1 MICYLGIFILF
12 DYLLNIFS
20 IEGRYY
26 INHFIG
32 NMIIVYNT
40 LYCVSNSYKLVCI
53 NECASLL
60 DKNDN
65 NCDYDSIDLSRNIIY
80 ALHFY
85 HVIWYFNKLR
95 KDDWIHHIIMVL
107 VALPLSHL
115 SDKYN
120 VIGHSFFFLT
130 GLPGGLD
137 YLLLFLVRNNIIDKM
152 IEKKINRGLNLW
164 IRCPGCIATVVLIFI
179 NSNKLSYIESI
190 GSYILIIAVY
200 WNGIYFMEQTVSNYA
215 IEIYKKET
223 NLI

>member
-1 MICYLGIFILF
+1 MICYLIGAFILF
-12 DYLLNIFS
+12 DYLLNVFS

-32 NMIIVYNT
+32 NMLIVYNT
-40 LYCVSNSYKLVCI
+40 LYCVSNSYNYK
-53 NECASLL
+53 
-60 DKNDN
+60 DYDQDN
-65 NCDYDSIDLSRNIIY
+65 KCDYNSIDLSRNIIY

-107 VALPLSHL
+107 VALPLSHF

-120 VIGHSFFFLT
+120 IIGHSFFFTT
-130 GLPGGLD
+130 GLPGGID
-137 YLLLFLVRNNIIDKM
+137 YLLLFLVRNNIINKM

-179 NSNKLSYIESI
+179 NSKQLSYIISI
-190 GSYILIIAVY
+190 GSYILMIALY
-200 WNGIYFMEQTVSNYA
+200 WNGIYFMEQSVSNYA

-223 NLI
+223 NIN